1 MTKLLLI
8 KEQLEFWSNFFVQGV
23 MLGTLEY
30 MISFNPKKGSKR
42 CMFSISQIRKLRL
55 KDTSISSKYIHFRHV
70 LSNMV
75 ACSHMWLLS
84 T

>member
-8 KEQLEFWSNFFVQGV
+8 KEQLEFWSNFFVHGV

-30 MISFNPKKGSKR
+30 MISFNPKKDSKR
-42 CMFSISQIRKLRL
+42 CMLYPISQIRNLRL
-55 KDTSISSKYIHFRHV
+55 KDASISSKYIHFRHV

-75 ACSHMWLLS
+75 ACS
-84 T
+84 TCGY